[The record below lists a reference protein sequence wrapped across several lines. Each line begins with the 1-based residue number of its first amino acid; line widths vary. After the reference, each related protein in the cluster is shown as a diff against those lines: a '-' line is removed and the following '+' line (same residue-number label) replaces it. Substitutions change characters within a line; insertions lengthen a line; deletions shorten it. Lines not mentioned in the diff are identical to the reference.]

1 MFKITKTTTNFNG
14 EEITRD
20 YFFNLTEAE
29 IVNMQFGKSGGLYDY
44 LATII
49 NAKEQT
55 SIIDTINKIVL
66 EAYGEKSPDGEYFL
80 KNDEIKEKFKAT
92 QAFSDIYMELAFDD
106 EKAAEFINGIL
117 PDKEKFRAKLQ
128 LMADKAKSKA
138 DDN

>member
-55 SIIDTINKIVL
+55 NIIDTLNKIVL

-106 EKAAEFINGIL
+106 VKAAEFINGIL

-138 DDN
+138 DGN